1 MLILGKTRSLFYLQS
16 HGIQGS
22 ALLSEILDSLYP
34 MTVGSFSRSGFRSGN
49 FSNEAQE
56 PEDVKEISLFL
67 HLILRLFADFFGAN
81 FDVDSPLTPLFPAKQ
96 VP

>member
-34 MTVGSFSRSGFRSGN
+34 MTVGTLSRSGFRTGN
-49 FSNEAQE
+49 FSNQE